1 MNMIDIVGAVL
12 TRAGVP
18 GAHQPLMLERLQ
30 LADPQP
36 SELLVK
42 IDAAGLCHSDL
53 SVMDGTRP
61 RPLPMALG
69 HEATG
74 VVEAVGDAVADIAVG
89 GRVVL
94 TFVPACGRCA
104 RCLGKRPALCDAAA
118 TANTEG
124 RLLAGGRRLFGAQG
138 VPINHHLGV
147 SAFATHAIVDR
158 ASVVPVDHDV
168 PATVAALFGCAV
180 LTGAGAVMY
189 TANVQAGES
198 VVVFGLGG
206 IGLAAV
212 MAAATQGAATIVAVD
227 PVAAKRELAR
237 SVGATHVASHA
248 EVAALLKDLRP
259 GGVDVVIEAVGKSAV
274 LEAAF
279 EMAARGGRIVAVGLP
294 HPSEVIRISAARL
307 VGESKALL
315 GSYLG
320 DTSPQRDVP
329 RFVALWRS
337 GRFPVERL
345 LSETLPLSDIN
356 RGFDKLAAGTT
367 VRTVVTPD

>member
-1 MNMIDIVGAVL
+1 
-12 TRAGVP
+12 
-18 GAHQPLMLERLQ
+18 
-30 LADPQP
+30 
-36 SELLVK
+36 
-42 IDAAGLCHSDL
+42 
-53 SVMDGTRP
+53 
-61 RPLPMALG
+61 
-69 HEATG
+69 
-74 VVEAVGDAVADIAVG
+74 
-89 GRVVL
+89 
-94 TFVPACGRCA
+94 
-104 RCLGKRPALCDAAA
+104 
-118 TANTEG
+118 
-124 RLLAGGRRLFGAQG
+124 
-138 VPINHHLGV
+138 
-147 SAFATHAIVDR
+147 
-158 ASVVPVDHDV
+158 
-168 PATVAALFGCAV
+168 
-180 LTGAGAVMY
+180 
-189 TANVQAGES
+189 
-198 VVVFGLGG
+198 VFGLGG

-212 MAAATQGAATIVAVD
+212 MAAATQRAATIVAVD

-237 SVGATHVASHA
+237 SVGATHVASPA

-279 EMAARGGRIVAVGLP
+279 ELAARGGRIVAVGLP
-294 HPSEVIRISAARL
+294 HPSEAIRISAARL